1 MPQTQRI
8 DRLLGI
14 AIIAILFIGCLAV
27 LAPFVTALLLGVILA
42 FATWSLN
49 VRLRNKVRGRNTI
62 AAALMTLGASLI
74 LLAPLVIVA
83 LSLADSAAELGGALK
98 GVFEGGLPN
107 LPRWV
112 TGLPVVGPWLAEYW
126 KNVAHDGSRLYQ
138 ELEGLIPPA
147 RTAFLAAGS
156 ALISGVVQLTLA
168 VLVAFF
174 LYRTGEKAADK
185 VQRAVVRVG
194 GARGKHLLDVTGH
207 TVIGVVY
214 GIMGTALAQGTLAA
228 IGFLM
233 AGVPGALLLGL
244 ATFFMSV
251 TPVGPPLIWGPAAIW
266 LFYQGSTGWAI
277 FLIVWGVLFIGLIDN
292 VLKPMLISRGSSLPF
307 ILVFLGVLG
316 GVITFGFIGVFLG
329 PTLLAVG
336 YRVVNEWVDGKTGE
350 KEPEKPCLP

>member
-1 MPQTQRI
+1 MIRTHRTDRI
-8 DRLLGI
+8 LGL
-14 AIIAILFIGCLAV
+14 AIIAVLIVGCLAV
-27 LAPFVTALLLGVILA
+27 LAPFVTALLLAVILA
-42 FATWSLN
+42 YATWPLN
-49 VRLRNKVRGRNTI
+49 KRLRKELGGRNTL

-83 LSLADSAAELGGALK
+83 LSLADNATELAEALK
-98 GVFEGGLPN
+98 GVFDGGLPN

-112 TGLPVVGPWLAEYW
+112 AGLPVVGGWLDEYW
-126 KNVAHDGSRLYQ
+126 KSVAHDGSRLYQ

-147 RTAFLAAGS
+147 RTGFIAAGT
-156 ALISGVVQLTLA
+156 ALISGLVQLTLA

-174 LYRTGEKAADK
+174 LYRNGEIAADRIE
-185 VQRAVVRVG
+185 RAVVRVG
-194 GARGKHLLDVTGH
+194 GARGKHLLDVTGA

-214 GIMGTALAQGTLAA
+214 GILGTALAQATLAA
-228 IGFLM
+228 IGFVV

-277 FLIVWGVLFIGLIDN
+277 FLVVWGVLIIGLIDN
-292 VLKPMLISRGSSLPF
+292 FLKPMLISRGSSLPF

-316 GVITFGFIGVFLG
+316 GVVAFGFIGVFLG

-336 YRVVNEWVDGKTGE
+336 YRVINEWVDGRMNEREAEGS
-350 KEPEKPCLP
+350 

>member
-27 LAPFVTALLLGVILA
+27 LEPFVTALLLGVILA
-42 FATWSLN
+42 FATWPLN
-49 VRLRNKVRGRNTI
+49 MRLRNKMRGRNTI
-62 AAALMTLGASLI
+62 AAALMTLGASFI
-74 LLAPLVIVA
+74 LLAPLIIVA
-83 LSLADSAAELGGALK
+83 LSLADNAAELGEALK

-126 KNVAHDGSRLYQ
+126 KSVAHDGSRLYQ

-156 ALISGVVQLTLA
+156 ALISGLVQLTLA

-194 GARGKHLLDVTGH
+194 GPRGKHLLDVTGQ

-228 IGFLM
+228 IGFVM

-277 FLIVWGVLFIGLIDN
+277 FLILWGVLIIGLIDN

-350 KEPEKPCLP
+350 RPEGP

>member
-1 MPQTQRI
+1 MPTTHRN

-14 AIIAILFIGCLAV
+14 AIIAVLIIGCLAV
-27 LAPFVTALLLGVILA
+27 LAPFVTALLLAVILA
-42 FATWSLN
+42 YATWPLN
-49 VRLRNKVRGRNTI
+49 VRLRKKLGGRYTI

-74 LLAPLVIVA
+74 LLAPLVVVA
-83 LSLADSAAELGGALK
+83 LSLADNAAELGEALK

-107 LPRWV
+107 LPHWV
-112 TGLPVVGPWLAEYW
+112 IGLPLVGGWLDEYW
-126 KNVAHDGSRLYQ
+126 KSVAHDGTRLYQ

-147 RTAFLAAGS
+147 RTAFLTAGT
-156 ALISGVVQLTLA
+156 ALVSGLIQLTLA

-174 LYRTGEKAADK
+174 LYRNGEFAADRI
-185 VQRAVVRVG
+185 QRAVVRVG
-194 GARGKHLLDVTGH
+194 GARGKHLLDVTGN

-214 GIMGTALAQGTLAA
+214 GILGTALAQGTLAA
-228 IGFLM
+228 IGFLI

-266 LFYQGSTGWAI
+266 LFYHGSTGWAI
-277 FLIVWGVLFIGLIDN
+277 FLIFWGVLIIGLIDN

-316 GVITFGFIGVFLG
+316 GVVAFGFIGVFLG

-336 YRVVNEWVDGKTGE
+336 YRVVTEWADGKMGE
-350 KEPEKPCLP
+350 KEPEKP